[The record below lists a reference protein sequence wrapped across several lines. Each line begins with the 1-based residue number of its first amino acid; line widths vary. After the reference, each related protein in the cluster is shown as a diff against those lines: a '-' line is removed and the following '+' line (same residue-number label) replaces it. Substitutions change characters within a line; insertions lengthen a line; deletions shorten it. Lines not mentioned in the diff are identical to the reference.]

1 MGEDKQILLVEGMA
15 HPVMSDKIRYFKET
29 AFKERLLPKVD
40 VPLLAL
46 ATDPPLVAASATSL
60 APPPEVAPVE
70 LPEAVPSVQESL
82 ARQMDADR
90 SKVASPPAEYTGL
103 AGIGGEIDAM
113 LAHLER

>member
-1 MGEDKQILLVEGMA
+1 MGDDKQILLVEGMA

-40 VPLLAL
+40 VPLLTL
-46 ATDPPLVAASATSL
+46 ATDPPVTVSSVRSA
-60 APPPEVAPVE
+60 APPAVVLVE
-70 LPEAVPSVQESL
+70 LPDTVPSVQESL

-90 SKVASPPAEYTGL
+90 SKVASPPTEYTGL

>member
-46 ATDPPLVAASATSL
+46 ASEPPVTPASERHV
-60 APPPEVAPVE
+60 PPPAAVPIE

>member
-1 MGEDKQILLVEGMA
+1 
-15 HPVMSDKIRYFKET
+15 MSDKIRYFKEA
-29 AFKERLLPKVD
+29 AFKDRLLPKVE

-46 ATDPPLVAASATSL
+46 ASAPAAVETPRRSV
-60 APPPEVAPVE
+60 APPVVAPVE
-70 LPEAVPSVQESL
+70 LQEPVPSVQESL

-90 SKVASPPAEYTGL
+90 GKVASPPAEYTGL